1 VFIRPELYKRARV
14 TCNTID
20 TRRGPVT
27 LCIALIALVSSWR
40 VRSTGEF
47 SVAGRR
53 TGWTVVSG
61 IIVGGV
67 PLWHAGLVVH
77 AGRGCRLRAVGDAV
91 RHALAATVV
100 VGLCGV
106 AFDPDLNEA
115 ELRQFV
121 SLYRQ
126 SNPQ

>member
-1 VFIRPELYKRARV
+1 M
-14 TCNTID
+14 
-20 TRRGPVT
+20 RGVVPVT
-27 LCIALIALVSSWR
+27 LCIALIALVSGWR

-53 TGWTVVSG
+53 AGWTVVSG
-61 IIVGGV
+61 IIVGGG

-77 AGRGCRLRAVGDAV
+77 VGRPCRLRAVGNAV
-91 RHALAATVV
+91 RRALAATVV